1 MKQSATQNRQSQ
13 LVPVLSKIREE
24 WQQAAAGE
32 SLLNMDANV
41 GLMLADIVNSLGL
54 STQEQALVLG
64 KELLDELNQVLA
76 VH

>member
-1 MKQSATQNRQSQ
+1 MNQSATQNRHSQ
-13 LVPVLSKIREE
+13 LVPVLAKIREE

-54 STQEQALVLG
+54 STQDQALVLG